1 MNNTTYSKL
10 TNRKSINNVFIDAAL
25 VYEYGGQWRNIFR
38 KAYNTT
44 NGHRKKMF
52 NVMSRCT
59 TPQMETFCR
68 DLINNHRIENE

>member
-1 MNNTTYSKL
+1 VNNTTYGKL
-10 TNRKSINNVFIDAAL
+10 NNKKSINIVFLDAAL
-25 VYEYGGQWRNIFR
+25 VYECGGEWRNIVR

-68 DLINNHRIENE
+68 DLAHNYRIENE